1 MGYCF
6 WETAVDLS
14 FRATTSD
21 PRSGKARTRREIPR
35 MSARRYRFREFY
47 PRTVPGTAFP
57 AVEPIARETSAARAV
72 WGEHLVSA
80 IPRDAFSGFLDV
92 VLSLPLCGI
101 PRPRSK

>member
-21 PRSGKARTRREIPR
+21 PRSGEARRRREIPIPIQGVLP
-35 MSARRYRFREFY
+35 EDC
-47 PRTVPGTAFP
+47 PGTAFP

-92 VLSLPLCGI
+92 VLSRYHALVLARND
-101 PRPRSK
+101 RP